1 MKQRRSASIIMAAS
15 LLLLAGCQKD
25 EVAPAGQGRL
35 MLNLESFG
43 NGSTKTVLGADDRS
57 LQWLTG
63 DQVCINGTDYAVTA
77 SGESAYVAGVPDA
90 TVYKAVFP
98 ASMVAGRSM
107 AGSTVTATLPRQYEY
122 RTEGGLQVLDAP
134 LAAVGDGSDGLT
146 FRHLTGALTV
156 VIENT
161 TSNTLYI
168 DTVYVSSAQQLC
180 GDVTVDF
187 DALTSISP
195 NIEPANAAD
204 TMVLLTVPYNT
215 LSVAAG
221 ATVKVQV
228 PVLPVS
234 DANRFTVHVATRH
247 EGTRYDFDRRQGSA
261 SNALGRN
268 QMGYVPASI
277 AASGS
282 HITVKPLFEYDGA
295 QYEEFGEYWV
305 DIYSP
310 LDFKLLSDATNSEWL
325 IPGTVDYSYK
335 NLRSVAFIGTIDMEG
350 YSISQLQLGGYDGML
365 DVGGTANCQI
375 NNLTIDG
382 PCLISTDWVEIWQ
395 YVNNIVFNNLTI
407 NCNSGNTVTSII
419 ANFDSE
425 DFGISN
431 VRVNGVTFNIT
442 NNNSNATVTIGGLV
456 GECDLYR
463 TSNHGDMATGFEGN
477 SVTDITI
484 NVIGTQLKEIQFGG
498 LAGYFYN
505 GVYEDD
511 LQGLQRITN
520 CSYIQNKPLT
530 LNASGSI
537 TYGGIFGNAFDM
549 SLDNTIDLSCQNV
562 TLVHNVN
569 LDAPVV
575 VAGGIMGY
583 FDNECQEGDVLWQN
597 MNYVVTQSG
606 TIDYVA
612 PTTSRVGKK
621 IATAVAPCDRIDW
634 TDADLVEYNIEY
646 SGIGNINDDALTI
659 IAH

>member
-25 EVAPAGQGRL
+25 EVGPAGQGRL

-90 TVYKAVFP
+90 AVYKAVFP

-107 AGSTVTATLPRQYEY
+107 SGNTVTATLPRQYEY

-180 GDVTVDF
+180 GDVTVNF
-187 DALTSISP
+187 DAITSISP
-195 NIEPANAAD
+195 NTEPSSATD

-277 AASGS
+277 ATSGS
-282 HITVKPLFEYDGA
+282 HITVKPLFEYD
-295 QYEEFGEYWV
+295 EETLSLDNELS
-305 DIYSP
+305 IYIKST
-310 LDFKLLSDATNSEWL
+310 LDFLLLSDATQNNWTVPTDGRPYSEAEWFNF
-325 IPGTVDYSYK
+325 V
-335 NLRSVAFIGTIDMEG
+335 GTIDMEG
-350 YSISQLQLGGYDGML
+350 YSIPTLRLLGNSILSVNGN
-365 DVGGTANCQI
+365 NCQI
-375 NNLTIDG
+375 NNLTINGEAVFPTTYLDSWHF
-382 PCLISTDWVEIWQ
+382 IQ
-395 YVNNIVFNNLTI
+395 NITFNNLTI
-407 NCNSGNTVTSII
+407 NVPNGENYVAGLIPYFDSPDGWADHIVINGLTFNFHNGGAGRDIHIGGICETSVGNGWTSI
-419 ANFDSE
+419 
-425 DFGISN
+425 
-431 VRVNGVTFNIT
+431 
-442 NNNSNATVTIGGLV
+442 
-456 GECDLYR
+456 C
-463 TSNHGDMATGFEGN
+463 GDC
-477 SVTDITI
+477 SVTDITVNVTGTPFSIIRLGGISPAASI
-484 NVIGTQLKEIQFGG
+484 NKQDNYGIG
-498 LAGYFYN
+498 
-505 GVYEDD
+505 VH
-511 LQGLQRITN
+511 R
-520 CSYIQNKPLT
+520 CSYTQNKPLNLT
-530 LNASGSI
+530 ATNAIYYGGVTPYIYDMNDGITFNADGVEITHNAS
-537 TYGGIFGNAFDM
+537 
-549 SLDNTIDLSCQNV
+549 LS
-562 TLVHNVN
+562 
-569 LDAPVV
+569 APVV
-575 VAGGIMGY
+575 LAGGIAGY
-583 FDNECQEGDVLWQN
+583 FNHDGIEGDVVWN
-597 MNYVVTQSG
+597 NGTGTVTQRG
-606 TIDYVA
+606 TIDIYNA
-612 PTTSRVGKK
+612 STALRADKK
-621 IATAVAPCDRIDW
+621 IATVLPSGNLGSDEA
-634 TDADLVEYNIEY
+634 NITCE
-646 SGIGNINDDALTI
+646 GTGFNDDALTI